1 MIMLRVGIQLNPPL
15 LQTYILPSGPSAAPL
30 GPPGICATTS
40 LRPSGQTLV
49 SRFPRISTSTTEPS
63 GITTGPSG
71 NSRPV
76 ASTRTSGIKPP
87 RFYLRAHGL
96 PRCAFHVGAT
106 LGQSP
111 WGLQAAATHVRRRA
125 GLPGSFRRLLPYRD
139 PDLKTAIA
147 RDRIEM
153 FVIALEGRR
162 VGDFQAGCRQPMV
175 PDRIDGVTDG
185 GVGGAGGEHGITLL
199 GHPDTRERTR
209 QIGEIGD
216 FNARDVVEIAGIV
229 AVAADAISDFAD
241 AMGNIV
247 DRVMKALPLAWN
259 ARTVLVGV
267 AVADARHEQRPRHFE
282 TWGVEIFDDG

>member
-1 MIMLRVGIQLNPPL
+1 MIMLRVGIQEKPPL
-15 LQTYILPSGPSAAPL
+15 LQTYILPSGPIAAPL

-40 LRPSGQTLV
+40 LRPSGQTRV

-63 GITTGPSG
+63 GIATGPSG

-87 RFYLRAHGL
+87 RFYLRANGL
-96 PRCAFHVGAT
+96 PRRALHVGAT

-111 WGLQAAATHVRRRA
+111 WGLQAAATHVRCRA
-125 GLPGSFRRLLPYRD
+125 GLPGSFGHLFCYRD
-139 PDLKTAIA
+139 PDLETAIT
-147 RDRIEM
+147 RDRVEM
-153 FVIALEGRR
+153 FVVALEGRR

-175 PDRIDGVTDG
+175 PDRIDGVSDG
-185 GVGGAGGEHGITLL
+185 RDVVAVGEHRITLL
-199 GHPDTRERTR
+199 GNPDTRERTR

-216 FNARDVVEIAGIV
+216 LNARNVVEIAGIV
-229 AVAADAISDFAD
+229 AVAANAIGDFAG

-247 DRVMKALPLAWN
+247 DRLMKALPLARN
-259 ARTVLVGV
+259 ARAVLVGM

-282 TWGVEIFDDG
+282 TRWVEIFD